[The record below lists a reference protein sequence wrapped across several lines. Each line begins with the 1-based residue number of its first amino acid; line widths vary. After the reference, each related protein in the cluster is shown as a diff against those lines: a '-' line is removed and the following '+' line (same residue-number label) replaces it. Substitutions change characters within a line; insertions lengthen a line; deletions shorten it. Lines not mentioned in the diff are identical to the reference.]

1 MKIIIREINYKEVE
15 VPIDTTIFDV
25 EDMIKNGEVIV
36 GDTVDSEYSVKFPE
50 SEDYEYVCQE
60 CD

>member
-1 MKIIIREINYKEVE
+1 MKVIIREINYKEVD
-15 VPIDTTIFDV
+15 VPINTTIFDV
-25 EDMIKNGEVIV
+25 EEMIRNGEVVV

-60 CD
+60 G